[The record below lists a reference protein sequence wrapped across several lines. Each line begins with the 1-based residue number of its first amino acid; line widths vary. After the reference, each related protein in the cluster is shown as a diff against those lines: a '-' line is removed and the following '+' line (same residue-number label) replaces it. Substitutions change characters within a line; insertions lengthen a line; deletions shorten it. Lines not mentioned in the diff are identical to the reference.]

1 MTSVESHTKPPAKSP
16 PAPLIPP
23 EIITLGKKQFENLAK
38 LQAELIENLQ
48 EANRSWLDRMQSEAN
63 LASEFATK
71 LTAARSIPETA
82 TLCRELA
89 SRRLE
94 MAAEDARH
102 LLADSQKFMETGA
115 HLLANRWLDGGQ
127 RNTEG
132 KGG

>member
-1 MTSVESHTKPPAKSP
+1 MTPVESRTDLSAKSSP
-16 PAPLIPP
+16 PNLIPP
-23 EIITLGKKQFENLAK
+23 EFVAMGKKQFEGFTK
-38 LQAELIENLQ
+38 LQTELFKKLSET
-48 EANRSWLDRMQSEAN
+48 NRSWLERMQSEAN

-82 TLCRELA
+82 TVYQELA

-94 MAAEDARH
+94 MAAEDAKH

-115 HLLANRWLDGGQ
+115 HLLANGWLANGH